1 METPKLT
8 EIVIK
13 AKELGIK
20 PDEINIH
27 FSQFKGWFIKSKIKN
42 KQIKKLKTFTKKLN
56 NGKQVAK

>member
-8 EIVIK
+8 KIAEK

-27 FSQFKGWFIKSKIKN
+27 STSLKGGL
-42 KQIKKLKTFTKKLN
+42 LKPKAKTTK
-56 NGKQVAK
+56 

>member
-8 EIVIK
+8 KIAEK

-27 FSQFKGWFIKSKIKN
+27 FDQFKGWFIKAKIKDER
-42 KQIKKLKTFTKKLN
+42 IVKLN
-56 NGKQVAK
+56 LFLSKLTN